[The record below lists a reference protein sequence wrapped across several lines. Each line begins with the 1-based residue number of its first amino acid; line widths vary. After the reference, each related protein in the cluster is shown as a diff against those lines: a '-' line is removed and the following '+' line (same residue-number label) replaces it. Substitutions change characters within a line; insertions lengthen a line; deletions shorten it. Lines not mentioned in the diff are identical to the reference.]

1 MVTQTIS
8 HYRILEELGQG
19 GMGVVYRAEDTRL
32 KRIVALKF
40 LHSDA
45 FDDEEE
51 RLRFYLQ
58 KQQHTRAIES
68 AGRRSSCPPARDRSI
83 PPRLGAVY
91 AFAGKTDE
99 ARKTLARLEQLSAG
113 AIRVTLLRRPHP
125 YGPR

>member
-68 AGRRSSCPPARDRSI
+68 AATALELSTSKGPQHTPPARC
-83 PPRLGAVY
+83 RLCVC
-91 AFAGKTDE
+91 
-99 ARKTLARLEQLSAG
+99 R
-113 AIRVTLLRRPHP
+113 
-125 YGPR
+125 